1 LLNSTLY
8 RALHVARQRD
18 ARQAA
23 FPQVKIAHLRSLPRP
38 PTAEGFASVRELV
51 QRATASGPTL
61 ELKRRLDDAVFDL
74 FGLAR
79 AEREEVR
86 GFVRERLPELDARM

>member
-1 LLNSTLY
+1 
-8 RALHVARQRD
+8 VARQRD